1 MNFSIDYEFSLL
13 EKTARGKDLASDYE
27 SHSSDLAD
35 IVTLSGRIAVEING
49 KTHAADYEE
58 PVVRLVGQWVRKLP
72 WIISGDA
79 ETIPFRD
86 SEQCFGFMPA
96 GHGVEFSQFY
106 GTELE
111 VDEYVIEPVTIRL
124 DKLVGE
130 SLLMAEGLLEL
141 IAKIDA
147 GLLRSDEYCSDLKSD
162 LEEAR
167 QAWRDYELHR

>member
-1 MNFSIDYEFSLL
+1 MNFSIDYEFSFSD
-13 EKTARGKDLASDYE
+13 KTLRGKDLASDYE
-27 SHSSDLAD
+27 SHRSDLAD
-35 IVTLSGRIAVEING
+35 IVMLSGRIAFEING
-49 KTHAADYEE
+49 QAHTGDYEE
-58 PVVRLVGQWVRKLP
+58 PVVRLVGQWIRKLQ
-72 WIISGDA
+72 WIISGDT

-96 GHGVEFSQFY
+96 GQGVEFSQFY

-130 SLLMAEGLLEL
+130 SLIMGERLLEL
-141 IAKIDA
+141 IAKIDES
-147 GLLRSDEYCSDLKSD
+147 LLRSDEYCSELKGD